1 MSEVG
6 GWQSDGL
13 KQAPKLGYLSYM
25 GEGKVGLE
33 MQSPL
38 SFELL
43 LSMFACVRSASGYLR

>member
-13 KQAPKLGYLSYM
+13 KQAPKLGYLSYL

-43 LSMFACVRSASGYLR
+43 LSMFARIRSASGYLR